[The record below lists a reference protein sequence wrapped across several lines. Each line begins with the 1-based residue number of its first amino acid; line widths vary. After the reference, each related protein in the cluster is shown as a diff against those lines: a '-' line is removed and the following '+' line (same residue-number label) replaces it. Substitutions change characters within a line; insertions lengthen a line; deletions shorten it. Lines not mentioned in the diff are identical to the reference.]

1 MNKKNE
7 SGKHIYIYISY
18 IITLVVMKISN
29 ENYI

>member
-7 SGKHIYIYISY
+7 SGKHIYISY